1 MERESQLVQ
10 KIARALSA
18 GATLNSGKKR
28 SQRDLPASA
37 TRARSALRL
46 GIGDDAAILAPTGRN
61 EWVITCDAFL
71 EGVHFLAKTH
81 PPDSIG
87 YKSLARA
94 TSDLAAMG
102 ATPRFFLLTLALPQQ
117 FPRAA
122 NSRQGAHSQSGEK
135 SASSIGRTF
144 VKQGLVGRGFSHDK
158 NFAPRRG
165 ALAPEVPS
173 SPWLTAF
180 LKGMA
185 RAARE
190 LGVTIIGGDT
200 TKSDRLFISITA
212 LGEIAPGRGLTRAG
226 AKPGDVIYVSGKLGR
241 AQLGLELV
249 LRGLAGDPRFR
260 AATQPHLYPKIRVAL
275 GEWLAQRRIA
285 SSAMDLSDG
294 LSTDLARL
302 CAASQVGAKIY
313 ADKIPMAAIP
323 AAATKKLGGRILD
336 PLELALRGGEDY
348 ELLFTIPPRQA
359 KNLREAPGAPELT
372 AIGEITHAR
381 KIILVR
387 QDGSH
392 EPLQSSGWDPF
403 RTS

>member
-1 MERESQLVQ
+1 MERERQLVE

-18 GATLNSGKKR
+18 GATFNSGKKR
-28 SQRDLPASA
+28 SQRDLSASG

-165 ALAPEVPS
+165 ALAPEVPPAHGS
-173 SPWLTAF
+173 TLF
-180 LKGMA
+180 L
-185 RAARE
+185 RAWP
-190 LGVTIIGGDT
+190 
-200 TKSDRLFISITA
+200 
-212 LGEIAPGRGLTRAG
+212 APPAN
-226 AKPGDVIYVSGKLGR
+226 
-241 AQLGLELV
+241 
-249 LRGLAGDPRFR
+249 
-260 AATQPHLYPKIRVAL
+260 
-275 GEWLAQRRIA
+275 
-285 SSAMDLSDG
+285 SA
-294 LSTDLARL
+294 
-302 CAASQVGAKIY
+302 
-313 ADKIPMAAIP
+313 
-323 AAATKKLGGRILD
+323 
-336 PLELALRGGEDY
+336 
-348 ELLFTIPPRQA
+348 
-359 KNLREAPGAPELT
+359 
-372 AIGEITHAR
+372 
-381 KIILVR
+381 
-387 QDGSH
+387 
-392 EPLQSSGWDPF
+392 
-403 RTS
+403 

>member
-1 MERESQLVQ
+1 
-10 KIARALSA
+10 
-18 GATLNSGKKR
+18 SG
-28 SQRDLPASA
+28 

-173 SPWLTAF
+173 RPWLDSF

-212 LGEIAPGRGLTRAG
+212 LGEIAPGRALTRSGAEAG
-226 AKPGDVIYVSGKLGR
+226 DLIYVSGKLGR

-249 LRGLAGDPRFR
+249 LRGLAGDPSFR
-260 AATQPHLYPKIRVAL
+260 ALTRPHLYPKIRIAL
-275 GEWLAQRRIA
+275 GEWLAQHHIA

-313 ADKIPMAAIP
+313 ANKIPTVTIP
-323 AAATKKLGGRILD
+323 ATAARILGNRKLD
-336 PLELALRGGEDY
+336 PLQLALHGGEDY
-348 ELLFTIPPRQA
+348 ELLFTVPPSQA
-359 KNLREAPGAPELT
+359 KKLRAAPGASELT
-372 AIGEITHAR
+372 AIGEITRTR

-387 QDGSH
+387 SDGNH
-392 EPLQSSGWDPF
+392 EPLKPSGWDPF
-403 RTS
+403 RNS